1 MKRSRAPVPLAGAIE
16 AVSRRVAPATL
27 LADVQQVWPQVAGPA
42 IAGQAEPVAERDG
55 VVTVA
60 CASSVWAAE
69 LDLLAPGLVEG
80 LNGALGDRRV
90 RSLRCRAGGGSR
102 GR

>member
-1 MKRSRAPVPLAGAIE
+1 MKHRRTPVPLAGAVE

-27 LADVQQVWPQVAGPA
+27 LADVQRAWPQVAGQA

-55 VVTVA
+55 MVTVA

-69 LDLLAPGLVEG
+69 LDLLAPGLVDG
-80 LNGALGDRRV
+80 LNGALGGPRV
-90 RSLRCRAGGGSR
+90 RSLRCRAGTR
-102 GR
+102 GRPR